1 MRDDYRMSRDERG
14 SSAGRSD
21 NMPFHNVRSNI
32 PNARYA
38 KVIRTEKEEKG
49 TNIQVV
55 VRCRGRTQKEIAE
68 NIPVI
73 VDAVTN
79 SQDITVKMTNKTYHF
94 DRVFG
99 QESTQQH
106 MYDEVVSPILQ
117 EMLMGYNCTIF
128 AYGQTGTGKTYTMEG
143 DLDDQEG
150 YITRDAGIIPRT
162 LYNLFDVLDQ
172 EEAEYAVRI
181 SSIELYNEELKDLL
195 NPDDDRPKLRIFE
208 DPNGSGVIVQ
218 GLEESLI
225 NSAEDGIRTVQIASR
240 NRRIAATKCNE
251 KSR

>member
-1 MRDDYRMSRDERG
+1 MHAHNS
-14 SSAGRSD
+14 GR
-21 NMPFHNVRSNI
+21 
-32 PNARYA
+32 
-38 KVIRTEKEEKG
+38 
-49 TNIQVV
+49 
-55 VRCRGRTQKEIAE
+55 
-68 NIPVI
+68 
-73 VDAVTN
+73 
-79 SQDITVKMTNKTYHF
+79 
-94 DRVFG
+94 
-99 QESTQQH
+99 
-106 MYDEVVSPILQ
+106 
-117 EMLMGYNCTIF
+117 
-128 AYGQTGTGKTYTMEG
+128 YTMEG

>member
-1 MRDDYRMSRDERG
+1 
-14 SSAGRSD
+14 
-21 NMPFHNVRSNI
+21 
-32 PNARYA
+32 
-38 KVIRTEKEEKG
+38 
-49 TNIQVV
+49 
-55 VRCRGRTQKEIAE
+55 
-68 NIPVI
+68 
-73 VDAVTN
+73 
-79 SQDITVKMTNKTYHF
+79 
-94 DRVFG
+94 
-99 QESTQQH
+99 
-106 MYDEVVSPILQ
+106 
-117 EMLMGYNCTIF
+117 
-128 AYGQTGTGKTYTMEG
+128 MEG

-162 LYNLFDVLDQ
+162 LYNLFDALDQ
-172 EEAEYAVRI
+172 EDAEYAVRM